1 MNVVTNKLDNGKIK
15 ITVDV
20 DENKWLD
27 AQNKIKKKF
36 YENVEVDGFRKGHVP
51 DDIASKHVDS
61 SKIFDGAINLILSS
75 VFDEAIIS
83 GKINPLTKP
92 EISIEKFSTTSL
104 TLNFTLNVVPKIE
117 IKNYKN
123 IGIKKE
129 TIEVTDD
136 EINQSI
142 NQLLEKHSEL
152 KIKNGSAAKG
162 DTVILDFEGFINGK
176 AFDGGKANNYELS
189 LGSNQF
195 IPGFEEQLIG
205 VKANENKEI
214 EVTFPENYI
223 AEFKGK
229 KALFKC
235 HINEVKE
242 KNIPELNEENIK
254 KFSIKN
260 VKTVEDLKKYQK
272 EFIKKNKE
280 ITSENNFYHKLIEEI
295 IKSNEI
301 KVSDEIINERVSLMK
316 EDIVEHIK
324 RSGLEL
330 NQYLNIIGKSEADMM
345 KDLFNDAKKNIYEII
360 VTDSVLEK
368 ENIVISNDE
377 IKKECDLIAK
387 QYDKK
392 SDEINKIFVIN
403 KIKSD
408 KFRKLLLDFNK

>member
-27 AQNKIKKKF
+27 AQNKTKKKF
-36 YENVEVDGFRKGHVP
+36 YENVEVNGFRKGHVP

-61 SKIFDGAINLILSS
+61 SKIFDGAINLILPS

-83 GKINPLTKP
+83 SKINPLTKP

-152 KIKNGSAAKG
+152 KTKNGSAVKG

-205 VKANENKEI
+205 VKANEDKEI

-280 ITSENNFYHKLIEEI
+280 ITSENNFYHKLIDEI